1 MALAELRQLEDSKG
15 SVWVLDEDAK
25 RELELLRFRL
35 CYHPPR
41 KLSFT
46 GLALW
51 VYATLVVLGGWV
63 GSLAQMCTFLAVDC
77 WRSLVLGFTSLP
89 YDKWHVQFSNAGRLP
104 VISTTMTY
112 LMFLVFQLSVVT

>member
-1 MALAELRQLEDSKG
+1 MSGRIGKLALAELRQLEDIKG

-51 VYATLVVLGGWV
+51 VYATLVVLGGWGLLHRCALSWPAIDGV
-63 GSLAQMCTFLAVDC
+63 PWCWVLQVCHMTSGTFSLAT
-77 WRSLVLGFTSLP
+77 LVG
-89 YDKWHVQFSNAGRLP
+89 YQ
-104 VISTTMTY
+104 
-112 LMFLVFQLSVVT
+112 